1 MSHVTLWTSVKIS
14 FYFVMQ
20 VLQDTAGIYRFPVEM
35 LIVYS
40 QQTLKYIKKAP
51 AHQPEEVSTAFKVTY
66 N

>member
-51 AHQPEEVSTAFKVTY
+51 AH
-66 N
+66 